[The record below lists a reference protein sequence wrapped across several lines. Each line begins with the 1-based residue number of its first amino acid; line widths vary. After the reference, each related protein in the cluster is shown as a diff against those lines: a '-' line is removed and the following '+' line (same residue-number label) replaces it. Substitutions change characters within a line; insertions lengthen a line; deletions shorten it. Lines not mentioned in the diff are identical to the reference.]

1 MDGTGL
7 DPGTTLKGRV
17 VEVPPPGLGVTTLT
31 DAEPAVATSEAL
43 IWACSW
49 LMDKNVVARA
59 LIPVPF
65 NCGKRHEVASGNR

>member
-49 LMDKNVVARA
+49 LLDKNSVGR
-59 LIPVPF
+59 
-65 NCGKRHEVASGNR
+65 